1 MLAAPSAPGAA
12 MTETPHDEPDSAE
25 DGNRTRHDMNR
36 ESLGRRRRPTILS
49 GEQARQ
55 GRIVL
60 DTRARRRL
68 FLGGLA
74 ACVVALIV
82 IEFAT

>member
-1 MLAAPSAPGAA
+1 MAEKPP
-12 MTETPHDEPDSAE
+12 DEPVVAE
-25 DGNRTRHDMNR
+25 DGNRTRQDTNG
-36 ESLGRRRRPTILS
+36 ETGGRQSRPTILS